1 MADYIIV
8 AALTVAVVF
17 GIYSA
22 IKYFNGHARS
32 CGSAGYKPKKKK
44 LSGVIYQKNFKVE
57 GMHCNHYKNRVEEV
71 VNGIK
76 GIAGKVN

>member
-17 GIYSA
+17 GIYFT
-22 IKYFNGHARS
+22 IKYFNRHGRS

-44 LSGVIYQKNFKVE
+44 TFRRDLSKKFQGRRYALQPL
-57 GMHCNHYKNRVEEV
+57 
-71 VNGIK
+71 
-76 GIAGKVN
+76 